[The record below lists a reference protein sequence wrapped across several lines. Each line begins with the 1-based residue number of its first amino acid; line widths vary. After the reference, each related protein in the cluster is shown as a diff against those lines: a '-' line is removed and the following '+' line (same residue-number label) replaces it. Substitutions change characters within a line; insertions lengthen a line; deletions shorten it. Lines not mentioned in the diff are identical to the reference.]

1 MKEIV
6 TRDSLARMLENP
18 NPAYVQAVIGKALV
32 AIFNRQ
38 TEDEKVS
45 NDTRKWNS
53 VGFSGADAKSG
64 SLTAKYWLKH
74 KRLLEW
80 QVEKWTKPGRGGYP
94 RLCKYHKQL
103 NEIANEKVPS

>member
-6 TRDSLARMLENP
+6 TRDSLARMLANE

-38 TEDEKVS
+38 TEDEKAS
-45 NDTRKWNS
+45 NDTNKWNS
-53 VGFSGADAKSG
+53 IGFSGADAKSG
-64 SLTAKYWLKH
+64 CLTAKYWLKH
-74 KRLLEW
+74 KRLLDW
-80 QVEKWTKPGRGGYP
+80 QIEKWTKLSRGYP

-103 NEIANEKVPS
+103 NEIANQKEATV

>member
-6 TRDSLARMLENP
+6 TRDSLAKMLENP

-38 TEDEKVS
+38 TEDEKAS

-53 VGFSGADAKSG
+53 IGFSGADAKSG

-74 KRLLEW
+74 KRLLDW
-80 QVEKWTKPGRGGYP
+80 QVEKWIKLSRGYP

-103 NEIANEKVPS
+103 NEIANEKAAS